1 MGASCVLTLIEIVAL
16 IAAFEVVWKIRTACS
31 DVSSTIEWIRE

>member
-1 MGASCVLTLIEIVAL
+1 LALKQIAAL
-16 IAAFEVVWKIRTACS
+16 IAAFEVVWQIRTACS